1 MEATKSTRGQHG
13 RRRAAG
19 KPEGA
24 VRIEPTPLAE
34 RMANA
39 RVGLAS
45 GTDVAFAVLRKVAK
59 EPLGALFE
67 RVPDAARDIVDAVED
82 RNVNLST
89 PFGAVCKA
97 INDTEEPA
105 RFTRAMVNLF
115 APVDF
120 EMNRRADIARSRKR
134 GEQVSVDDPNLATRW
149 LAICPEDYLEVIA
162 TSSKALV
169 TERLRRAVR
178 TRSAGRLCDIA
189 YLLSE
194 EADGNEEP
202 ALGAEGAGSGDGGS
216 LDSLFASAPHAVTT
230 LYETDRQRLLDSKNL
245 RCLVAIL
252 LMLSIKNIYLLE
264 RQHVDRARSNGAA
277 HSTYQNGRTRSR
289 NL

>member
-13 RRRAAG
+13 RLHAAG

-24 VRIEPTPLAE
+24 ARIEPTPLAE

-45 GTDVAFAVLRKVAK
+45 GTDVAFAVLRKVAT

-82 RNVNLST
+82 QTVSLGT
-89 PFGAVCKA
+89 PFGEVCRA
-97 INDTEEPA
+97 ISDMKGAALERVLA
-105 RFTRAMVNLF
+105 NLL
-115 APVDF
+115 APVEF
-120 EMNRRADIARSRKR
+120 EMSRRASIARKR
-134 GEQVSVDDPNLATRW
+134 EGEQVRIPAPNLATRW

-202 ALGAEGAGSGDGGS
+202 ASGAEGGVGSGDGGS

-264 RQHVDRARSNGAA
+264 RQHIDRARSNGAER
-277 HSTYQNGRTRSR
+277 STYQNGRTRSR